1 MSNLIKDIANSERPY
16 EKAVE
21 HGIEALTDAELLAVI
36 LRNGT
41 KDTSA
46 IDLANRILNMHLVY
60 DGLIS
65 LNYLTRE
72 ELKSIQGIG
81 DVKATQLLAVVELS
95 KRISLST
102 FKKNIVFDSSD
113 TISRYYIE
121 KCRFLTREKTYL
133 LMLAADNSLIKEINI
148 SEGTINEAHMSPRE
162 VYVLALKYEAV
173 SIIIVHNHPSGN
185 VNPSEADINVTNRL
199 VSCGKLL
206 GIRLLDHIIVGRA
219 EYYSMFERG
228 LI

>member
-72 ELKSIQGIG
+72 ELKSIPGIG

-206 GIRLLDHIIVGRA
+206 GIRLLDHIIVGRT